1 LRKITAIPVVLVV
14 MSLLIS
20 LSGCNRAQQYA
31 QDARSSYISARAVLV
46 GVQEFP
52 SEMEELLRSQN
63 LDAIGGKA
71 NELINDARNL
81 VTPSAS
87 AFRACKEKCDR
98 LKNEND
104 DKFNPYADKLLE
116 LLDLNEQLINAYTEF
131 IGFSNSL
138 LENRSYN
145 QNPSMLMPALNNLDS
160 VAFRIQT
167 LRDQIAA
174 LEEEAEQLYQS
185 INK

>member
-1 LRKITAIPVVLVV
+1 VRKITAIPVVLVV
-14 MSLLIS
+14 TSILVS
-20 LSGCNRAQQYA
+20 LSGCNSAQQYA
-31 QDARSSYISARAVLV
+31 QEARSSYISARAVLV

-63 LDAIGGKA
+63 LDAFSGKA
-71 NELINDARNL
+71 NQLINDARNL
-81 VTPSAS
+81 VTPSSS

-98 LKNEND
+98 LKGEDN

-116 LLDLNEQLINAYTEF
+116 LLGLNELLINAYTEF

-138 LENRSYN
+138 AENHAYN
-145 QNPSMLMPALNNLDS
+145 QNPAMLMPALNNLDS

-167 LRDQIAA
+167 LRDQIAL